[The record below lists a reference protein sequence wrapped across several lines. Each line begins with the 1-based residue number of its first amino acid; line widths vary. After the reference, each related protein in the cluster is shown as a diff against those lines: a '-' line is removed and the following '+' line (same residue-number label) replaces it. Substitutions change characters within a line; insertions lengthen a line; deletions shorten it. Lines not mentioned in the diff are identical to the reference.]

1 MKRFFILLM
10 LIMFS
15 GTVFAKIPVRTIKN
29 PPQGT
34 FKKTRT
40 GKIVQYDK
48 NGKKIGTYKI
58 NNGKYIQIK

>member
-1 MKRFFILLM
+1 MKNLFVLFV
-10 LIMFS
+10 LIIFS
-15 GTVFAKIPVRTIKN
+15 TSVFAKIPVRTLKN

-40 GKIVQYDK
+40 GKIIQYDK

-58 NNGKYIQIK
+58 NSRKNLYIK